1 MNSILRALAARW
13 PLILVTTL
21 ASLLGGVWVT
31 VTSAPRYQGSA
42 RVVLDYIRPDP
53 TTGEVVSSKMLDAY
67 LTSQIR
73 MLKDQQ
79 VAVPAAE
86 ILGWMDSPDVLAAY
100 ANRPASDTR
109 DLGTWVSGILI
120 PRIGARM
127 VEGSN
132 ILEISYYGESEEL
145 SRVAAD
151 AIRTAYIQ
159 SDVEIRQSAARE
171 NAAKLEV
178 RLAQIRTQLDA
189 LRASQRK
196 ASQESGV
203 MLDLAGRD
211 QDSAQLAA
219 LLDGDARPIIKS
231 IDVPPSLAA
240 RELAQVRGTLN
251 ASEQSLGPNHPSI
264 REFRQREQAL
274 TQRVALEA
282 TSMQSQR
289 QLIDAAS
296 AASQAQIDSLI
307 ARILAQREPA
317 LRLKLL
323 QDQIN
328 AREEEA
334 RSLAEAV
341 IASRAVQ
348 STRSTAI
355 SPIGEAYAEPR
366 PVFPNPLL
374 ILGGSASLGLVLG
387 GMMACLVELAWR
399 RVRNARHVESATG
412 SVLLAVLP
420 AMVVYDR
427 HAFRTKWRA
436 TLRSRPVAA
445 STE

>member
-1 MNSILRALAARW
+1 
-13 PLILVTTL
+13 
-21 ASLLGGVWVT
+21 
-31 VTSAPRYQGSA
+31 
-42 RVVLDYIRPDP
+42 
-53 TTGEVVSSKMLDAY
+53 
-67 LTSQIR
+67 

-79 VAVPAAE
+79 VAAPAAE
-86 ILGWMDSPDVLAAY
+86 ILGWMDDPDVLAAY
-100 ANRPASDTR
+100 ANRPVSDTR
-109 DLGTWVSGILI
+109 DLGAWVSGILI

-127 VEGSN
+127 VDGSN
-132 ILEISYYGESEEL
+132 ILEISYYGQSEEL

-151 AIRTAYIQ
+151 ALRTAYIQ
-159 SDVEIRQSAARE
+159 SDVQIRQNAARE
-171 NAAKLEV
+171 SAAKLEL
-178 RLAQIRTQLDA
+178 RHAQIQTQLDA
-189 LRASQRK
+189 LRASQRQ

-211 QDSAQLAA
+211 QASGELAA
-219 LLDGDARPIIKS
+219 LLETDAQPIINS
-231 IDVPPSLAA
+231 PYVSPSLAS
-240 RELAQVRGTLN
+240 RELAQARAALS
-251 ASEQSLGPNHPSI
+251 ASELSLGPNHPSLQ
-264 REFRQREQAL
+264 EFRRREQAL
-274 TQRVALEA
+274 AQRVALEA
-282 TSMQSQR
+282 TAMQSQR

-348 STRSTAI
+348 SARSTAI

-399 RVRNARHVESATG
+399 RVRHARHVESATG